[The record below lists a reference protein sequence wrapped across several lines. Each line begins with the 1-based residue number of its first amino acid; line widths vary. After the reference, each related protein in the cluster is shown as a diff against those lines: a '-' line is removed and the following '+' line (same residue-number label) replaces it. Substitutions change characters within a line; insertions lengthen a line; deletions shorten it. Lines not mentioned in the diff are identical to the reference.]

1 MLLFLHRRLVV
12 NLLLKLPYQLLY
24 IIHIVGID
32 ELALLGLYIAIVE
45 IFQCMLQAIDI
56 AILGPHH
63 RYVQIGTAQITFTL
77 NGFVRWLLRFLR
89 LLSLLRLHLLSGGHT
104 SGLWREY

>member
-32 ELALLGLYIAIVE
+32 ELALLGLYVAIVE

-89 LLSLLRLHLLSGGHT
+89 LLSLLRLHFLSGGHT